1 LIKEGGKELKKVI
14 YELISKIWEVD
25 VVPQEWNY
33 GIFPI
38 HKGEG
43 GSMMMCEKYRAVTL
57 LSISYKI
64 LTSIICVKFVPYS
77 EEIIRN
83 TKEVFEVED
92 QLFIKF
98 LL

>member
-1 LIKEGGKELKKVI
+1 
-14 YELISKIWEVD
+14 
-25 VVPQEWNY
+25 
-33 GIFPI
+33 
-38 HKGEG
+38 
-43 GSMMMCEKYRAVTL
+43 MMMCEKYRAVTL

-64 LTSIICVKFVPYS
+64 LTSIICVKFVPYA

-83 TKEVFEVED
+83 TKEVVEVED